1 MPRNVEYLLD
11 RYIEECN
18 LEQFILTYSIAIG
31 IFPPEHVLN
40 KFGKGYGMDNEI
52 QNIEALFTHKAGL
65 EKELQEL
72 PSGFELDISN
82 LMVEIE
88 KKHKHEL
95 WNYHQY
101 STEYRAEVQK
111 LNRLIEKVDKLSIKN
126 NLQSKF
132 INLVTDFF
140 IERKKE
146 LDELYKAKL
155 ITPVKETMDIAEKR
169 LKLEFKT
176 KIDDLKSSINSVET
190 QIIFN
195 NEFFEEIAEEWL
207 GKVKTERGQILFNQL
222 RDGDES
228 VINELIELQM
238 DWVKGFSNGLT
249 SDIDLINDLNN
260 IGKRQL
266 IDLANRELNSKDQEI
281 FFRYGAYNV
290 KNSIEKY
297 YYMKK

>member
-1 MPRNVEYLLD
+1 MTKFKD
-11 RYIEECN
+11 RCHELKITFN
-18 LEQFILTYSIAIG
+18 DLILTILSIS
-31 IFPPEHVLN
+31 FKKYFVS
-40 KFGKGYGMDNEI
+40 KG
-52 QNIEALFTHKAGL
+52 F
-65 EKELQEL
+65 
-72 PSGFELDISN
+72 
-82 LMVEIE
+82 
-88 KKHKHEL
+88 
-95 WNYHQY
+95 
-101 STEYRAEVQK
+101 
-111 LNRLIEKVDKLSIKN
+111 EKVDKLSIKN

-228 VINELIELQM
+228 VINEL
-238 DWVKGFSNGLT
+238 N
-249 SDIDLINDLNN
+249 
-260 IGKRQL
+260 
-266 IDLANRELNSKDQEI
+266 
-281 FFRYGAYNV
+281 
-290 KNSIEKY
+290 
-297 YYMKK
+297 KKPLD